1 VHSAGERQA
10 VVAPGLVAEDK
21 QVNDIGGQDLAHSG
35 RCSQELSMK
44 RVALLSVLALLG
56 FAIQSHALEET
67 ISKQK
72 IDC

>member
-1 VHSAGERQA
+1 
-10 VVAPGLVAEDK
+10 
-21 QVNDIGGQDLAHSG
+21 
-35 RCSQELSMK
+35 MK